1 MLRICKAS
9 GDRGCSRSL
18 VVGQRKGSRA
28 TGETN
33 PQVRTGMACEF
44 RGVAGGRVEPPPF
57 RLQLAF
63 RVNCMSMFSL
73 LVTALCFQNSGH
85 GEIIHAIGT
94 GRRPRCSR
102 RAGLYRSRSTA
113 RGATDRI
120 KKACRAH
127 RLQRPTSQHC
137 SQVALHP
144 PAFELLENRCETTDM
159 VDDRAPYVQSSGFP
173 VVSYPSPAGAERFWF
188 RMRFDSRTR
197 APPGMQIFGRLGSTA
212 FTLSRP
218 VLAPSELVGLHHW
231 TCLGVLGEKVHGLSL
246 CSVQEC
252 CSLFPSGH
260 FEDAARA
267 ATICVISVR
276 PIRQHPP
283 ISRAPDAT
291 QAVTWSAENPG
302 EPYQRR
308 SRALH
313 VSPEFG

>member
-1 MLRICKAS
+1 MALLVANAATRAWTARLLTA
-9 GDRGCSRSL
+9 RGIPRL
-18 VVGQRKGSRA
+18 TPA
-28 TGETN
+28 
-33 PQVRTGMACEF
+33 
-44 RGVAGGRVEPPPF
+44 F

-63 RVNCMSMFSL
+63 RVRCMSMLSQ
-73 LVTALCFQNSGH
+73 LVTALC
-85 GEIIHAIGT
+85 
-94 GRRPRCSR
+94 
-102 RAGLYRSRSTA
+102 
-113 RGATDRI
+113 
-120 KKACRAH
+120 
-127 RLQRPTSQHC
+127 
-137 SQVALHP
+137 
-144 PAFELLENRCETTDM
+144 
-159 VDDRAPYVQSSGFP
+159 FP
-173 VVSYPSPAGAERFWF
+173 VVSYPSPAGTERVWF
-188 RMRFDSRTR
+188 RMRFDLRTR
-197 APPGMQIFGRLGSTA
+197 SPPGMQIFGRLGSTA

-231 TCLGVLGEKVHGLSL
+231 TCLGILGEKVHGLSL